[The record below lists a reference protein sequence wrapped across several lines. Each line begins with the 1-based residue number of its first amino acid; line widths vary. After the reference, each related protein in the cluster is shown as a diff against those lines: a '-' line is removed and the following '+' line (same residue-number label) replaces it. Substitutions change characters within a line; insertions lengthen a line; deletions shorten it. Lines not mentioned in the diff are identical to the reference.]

1 MTKPDQVNYYQM
13 EEEDFKKEFFSK
25 INELSKNTKAVKETY
40 IVHGFENETN
50 WCGTGINIRTIEI
63 KANNKYDFWIK
74 LDEFFESKQTHY
86 KMFNYDWFMEMLY
99 EEIEDEN
106 DTIQY
111 DMTEIINLILD
122 NFKNNDTFW
131 YSKF

>member
-1 MTKPDQVNYYQM
+1 MTNNQVNYYLM
-13 EEEDFKKEFFSK
+13 EEDEFKKNFLFRMQK
-25 INELSKNTKAVKETY
+25 LAKETKGELENY

-63 KANNKYDFWIK
+63 KANNEYDFWIK

-99 EEIEDEN
+99 EEIEDGN
-106 DTIQY
+106 DTIEY

-122 NFKNNDTFW
+122 SFKNNDTFW

>member
-1 MTKPDQVNYYQM
+1 MTKPDQVNYYGM
-13 EEEDFKKEFFSK
+13 EEDDFKKEFFSK
-25 INELSKNTKAVKETY
+25 IHELAKNTKAVKETY

-63 KANNKYDFWIK
+63 KANNEYDFWIK

-99 EEIEDEN
+99 EEIEDGN
-106 DTIQY
+106 DTIEY

-122 NFKNNDTFW
+122 SFKNNDTFW

>member
-1 MTKPDQVNYYQM
+1 MTNNQVNYYLM
-13 EEEDFKKEFFSK
+13 EEDEFKKNFLFRMQK
-25 INELSKNTKAVKETY
+25 LAKDTKGELENY

-50 WCGTGINIRTIEI
+50 WCGTGINIRTLEF
-63 KANNKYDFWIK
+63 KANNEYEFWLK
-74 LDEFFESKQTHY
+74 LNDFFESKKSNY
-86 KMFNYDWFMEMLY
+86 KIFNFDWIWELLS

-106 DTIQY
+106 FNIQY

-122 NFKNNDTFW
+122 MFKNSDTFW